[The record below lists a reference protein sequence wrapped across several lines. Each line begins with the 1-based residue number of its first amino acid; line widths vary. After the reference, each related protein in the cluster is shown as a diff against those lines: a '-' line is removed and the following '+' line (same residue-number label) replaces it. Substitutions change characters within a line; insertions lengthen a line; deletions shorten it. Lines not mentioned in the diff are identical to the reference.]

1 MKMSLSVKIKPIAV
15 DSGTLLFSTNDQK
28 TDSKRP
34 GNTSLQNKVFH
45 KGSTDSEGTH
55 LFKSG

>member
-1 MKMSLSVKIKPIAV
+1 MKIAPLVKMKPIAV
-15 DSGTLLFSTNDQK
+15 EGGTLHFSTIDQK
-28 TDSKRP
+28 TDSRRA

-55 LFKSG
+55 LFKTG